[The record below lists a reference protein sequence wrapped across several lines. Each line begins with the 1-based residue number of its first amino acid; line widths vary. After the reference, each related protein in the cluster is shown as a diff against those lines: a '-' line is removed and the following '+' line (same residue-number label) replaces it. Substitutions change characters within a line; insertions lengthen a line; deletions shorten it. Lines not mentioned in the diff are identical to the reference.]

1 MNTTMNAINWPK
13 EYLPGLTD
21 NYVSNEVIVKGI
33 TVEAVWEYLTNLC
46 YMAFLLQQL

>member
-21 NYVSNEVIVKGI
+21 NYASNEVIVKGI
-33 TVEAVWEYLTNLC
+33 TVDAVTSILEQLRENLKI
-46 YMAFLLQQL
+46 LKK

>member
-33 TVEAVWEYLTNLC
+33 TVEAVMGILNKCC